1 MNLLQV
7 EVENK
12 GKSSNARI
20 YDIMHSTS
28 ESLSKFTSMS
38 EQLKS
43 SPKNLKAILAH
54 LGSKIYQ
61 EASNNVEEEI
71 ITYQDL
77 DFDSFESEEMEELA
91 TFEYTPVDI

>member
-7 EVENK
+7 EIENK
-12 GKSSNARI
+12 GKSANSRI
-20 YDIMHSTS
+20 YDIMHSES
-28 ESLSKFTSMS
+28 ENLNKFTSMT

-54 LGSKIYQ
+54 LGTKIYQ
-61 EASNNVEEEI
+61 EASNVVEEEI
-71 ITYQDL
+71 ISYQDL
-77 DFDSFESEEMEELA
+77 DFDSFDTEEMEDLA